1 MISIACYCVY
11 IYLYASYVHLSECLP
26 CVTSI
31 PQAKHAGKS
40 IEEIR
45 SRISHHKEKIAKL
58 RKRYAISLVSGHDEE
73 KMNESDFAYQEK
85 FHTDAI
91 EQEKATY
98 KDTLERLRVLKASIE
113 TTQKSMKEDRLKLQG
128 DFDKWY
134 HQVCHEES
142 RRTRSTLVSEN
153 KISAQIA
160 NNKPSGRLSK
170 SNTKHDDDI
179 KATVQRAREDT
190 IKKYDHVET
199 TKQPPPT
206 DTEAPKE
213 FKLPPGIMLTG
224 NTEADEDIIAFYKAK
239 EILLSR
245 TKR

>member
-1 MISIACYCVY
+1 MLLRVH
-11 IYLYASYVHLSECLP
+11 IYLYASYVHLNECLP
-26 CVTSI
+26 GVTSI

-40 IEEIR
+40 IEDIR
-45 SRISHHKEKIAKL
+45 SRISRHKEKIATL

-98 KDTLERLRVLKASIE
+98 KDTLERLRVLKAFIE

-142 RRTRSTLVSEN
+142 RRTRSTL
-153 KISAQIA
+153 A
-160 NNKPSGRLSK
+160 NEPSSRLSK
-170 SNTKHDDDI
+170 SNTKYDDDM
-179 KATVQRAREDT
+179 KATVERAGEDT
-190 IKKYDHVET
+190 NKCDHAE
-199 TKQPPPT
+199 TKQPPHT

-213 FKLPPGIMLTG
+213 FKLPPGIILTG
-224 NTEADEDIIAFYKAK
+224 NPEADEDIIAFYKAK

>member
-1 MISIACYCVY
+1 MCAVVCAH
-11 IYLYASYVHLSECLP
+11 LFASYIHLSEFLP
-26 CVTSI
+26 VATSI

-45 SRISHHKEKIAKL
+45 SRISHHKEEIAKL

-73 KMNESDFAYQEK
+73 KMNESDFAHQEK

-142 RRTRSTLVSEN
+142 RRTRSTLVSSDN
-153 KISAQIA
+153 KISVQIA
-160 NNKPSGRLSK
+160 NEPSSRLSK
-170 SNTKHDDDI
+170 SNTKYDDDM
-179 KATVQRAREDT
+179 KATVERAGEDT
-190 IKKYDHVET
+190 NKCDHAE

-213 FKLPPGIMLTG
+213 FKLPPGIILTG
-224 NTEADEDIIAFYKAK
+224 NPEADEDIIAFYKAK

>member
-1 MISIACYCVY
+1 M
-11 IYLYASYVHLSECLP
+11 LLP
-26 CVTSI
+26 GVTSI

-160 NNKPSGRLSK
+160 SEPSSRLSK
-170 SNTKHDDDI
+170 SNTKHDNDI
-179 KATVQRAREDT
+179 KASVQRAREDT
-190 IKKYDHVET
+190 NKCDAE

-213 FKLPPGIMLTG
+213 FKLPPGIILTG